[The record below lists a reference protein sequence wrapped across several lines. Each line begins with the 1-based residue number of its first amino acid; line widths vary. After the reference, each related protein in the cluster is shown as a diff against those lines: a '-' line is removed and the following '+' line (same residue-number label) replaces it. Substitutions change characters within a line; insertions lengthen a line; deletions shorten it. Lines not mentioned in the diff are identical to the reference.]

1 MPYQSGSSFYLTDE
15 DCETAFSQCKSC
27 RFVTENNHYKEVV
40 DGCFLR
46 VADTDVINAYCATIS
61 DPVRSYLRRNMP
73 SENWNKYGHLL
84 TITTGMMR
92 WLTVVGHVCEYMER
106 THKIGEAKKMLEWAS
121 KRLTSFEAGS
131 DFVQRFLDEFKIK
144 CDGRRDEVVRIYS
157 IACVAS
163 VLAHELGHASL
174 GHMHYHHTTPT
185 SIVRNDEREA
195 DLFASSVMH
204 SIGNGYVGAIAAV
217 AVEVSF
223 AWMTGSSSLYVP
235 KKDLKKPNHYATHPV
250 SFERVRNFI
259 ESFNAVLTT
268 SPITD
273 KMLIKLME
281 KGK

>member
-1 MPYQSGSSFYLTDE
+1 
-15 DCETAFSQCKSC
+15 
-27 RFVTENNHYKEVV
+27 
-40 DGCFLR
+40 
-46 VADTDVINAYCATIS
+46 
-61 DPVRSYLRRNMP
+61 
-73 SENWNKYGHLL
+73 
-84 TITTGMMR
+84 
-92 WLTVVGHVCEYMER
+92 
-106 THKIGEAKKMLEWAS
+106 
-121 KRLTSFEAGS
+121 
-131 DFVQRFLDEFKIK
+131 
-144 CDGRRDEVVRIYS
+144 
-157 IACVAS
+157 
-163 VLAHELGHASL
+163 
-174 GHMHYHHTTPT
+174 MHYHHTTPT

-235 KKDLKKPNHYATHPV
+235 KKDLKKPNHYASHPV

-259 ESFNAVLTT
+259 ESFNAVLKT